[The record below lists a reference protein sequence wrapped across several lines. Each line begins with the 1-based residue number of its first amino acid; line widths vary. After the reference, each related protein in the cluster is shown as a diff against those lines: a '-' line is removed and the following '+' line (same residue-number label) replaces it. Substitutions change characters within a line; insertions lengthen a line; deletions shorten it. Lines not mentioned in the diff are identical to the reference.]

1 MKQQLQNWWAG
12 LAAREQ
18 QLLSIAAVVL
28 CIGGLYW
35 FIWQPL
41 QQGYDSKQVALRQ
54 AQLQLAQFQQALPQ
68 LQQSVASTGRVGGSL
83 PQIVSNSS
91 RTYNIQVSRM
101 QPQNDQLQLV
111 LEDVPFEQLLRWL
124 AQLESNNGVKLVSL
138 DVSDTDSSGIVRV
151 RRMVIE

>member
-1 MKQQLQNWWAG
+1 MKQQWQNWWAG

-18 QLLSIAAVVL
+18 RLVSVAAVVL
-28 CIGGLYW
+28 GIGALYW

-41 QQGYDSKQVALRQ
+41 HQSIVTKKVALTQ
-54 AQLQLAQFQQALPQ
+54 AQLQLAQLQQALPQ
-68 LQQSVASTGRVGGSL
+68 LRQASASQTRVGGSL
-83 PQIVSNSS
+83 AQIVSNSS
-91 RTYNIQVSRM
+91 RSFNIRVSRM

-124 AQLESNNGVKLVSL
+124 AQLQSTNGVKLVSL
-138 DVSDTDSSGIVRV
+138 DVANTDSSGIVRV

>member
-18 QLLSIAAVVL
+18 RLVSIAAVVL
-28 CIGGLYW
+28 GIGAFYW

-41 QQGYDSKQVALRQ
+41 HQGVASKQAALTQ
-54 AQLQLAQFQQALPQ
+54 AQLQLAQLQQALPQ
-68 LQQSVASTGRVGGSL
+68 LQQASASQGRVGGSL
-83 PQIVSNSS
+83 AQIVSNSS
-91 RTYNIQVSRM
+91 RSYNIRVSRM

-124 AQLESNNGVKLVSL
+124 AQLQATNGVKLISL
-138 DVSDTDSSGIVRV
+138 DVANTDSSGIVRV

>member
-1 MKQQLQNWWAG
+1 MKQQIQNWWAG
-12 LAAREQ
+12 LAVREQ
-18 QLLSIAAVVL
+18 RLLSIAAVVL
-28 CIGGLYW
+28 GVGAVYW

-41 QQGYDSKQVALRQ
+41 QQGQVSKQVALSQ
-54 AQLQLAQFQQALPQ
+54 AQLQLAQLQQALPQ
-68 LQQSVASTGRVGGSL
+68 LQQATASQGRVGGSL
-83 PQIVSNSS
+83 AQIVSNSS

-124 AQLESNNGVKLVSL
+124 GQLQSANGVKLVSL
-138 DVSDTDSSGIVRV
+138 DVANTDSSGIVRV

>member
-1 MKQQLQNWWAG
+1 MKQQIQTWWTG

-28 CIGGLYW
+28 SIGALYW

-41 QQGYDSKQVALRQ
+41 QQGYSSKQSALHQ
-54 AQLQLAQFQQALPQ
+54 AQMQLLKFQQALPQ
-68 LQQSVASTGRVGGSL
+68 LQQANTSQGRVGGSL
-83 PQIVSNSS
+83 AQIVSNSS
-91 RTYNIQVSRM
+91 RTYNIRVSRM

-111 LEDVPFEQLLRWL
+111 LEDVPFEQLLRWV
-124 AQLESNNGVKLVSL
+124 AQLQNNNGVKLVSL
-138 DVSDTDSSGIVRV
+138 DIANTDSSGIVRV